1 MTRIVL
7 FFIIILIWNS
17 CTNAP
22 IPDNIQV
29 LDESIN
35 FSKEMYLIRT
45 DDKHGEFGGDTE
57 IIRIYRYG
65 LKQELLADY
74 KALDGSEYPPS
85 APDKINFVTDYFQ
98 TKPIILEKRKIKVTA
113 IGEELI
119 SRTVQQLVDSKL
131 ENDGAEFP
139 FHGMYNIIA
148 YRDSSFILHQFPSI
162 RWSNFKDLKRLL
174 IEAKDD

>member
-1 MTRIVL
+1 MPRIVQFL
-7 FFIIILIWNS
+7 IIILTCNS

-22 IPDNIQV
+22 ITDDILI
-29 LDESIN
+29 LDESLK

-57 IIRIYRYG
+57 INRIYRYG
-65 LKQELLADY
+65 LKKELLADY
-74 KALDGSEYPPS
+74 KALDGSEYPPT
-85 APDKINFVTDYFQ
+85 APGKINFATDYFQ
-98 TKPIILEKRKIKVTA
+98 KKPIVLEQKKIKVTA

-119 SRTVQQLVDSKL
+119 AKTVQQLVDSKL

-162 RWSNFKDLKRLL
+162 RWSNFNDLKRLL
-174 IEAKDD
+174 IETKDD